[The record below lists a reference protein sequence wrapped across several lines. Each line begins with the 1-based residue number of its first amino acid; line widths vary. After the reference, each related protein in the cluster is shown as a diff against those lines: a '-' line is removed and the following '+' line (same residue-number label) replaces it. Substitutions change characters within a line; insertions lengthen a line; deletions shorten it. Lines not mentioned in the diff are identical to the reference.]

1 MIYDAV
7 TNNHGLP
14 HNPIKALIGPRPIGW
29 ISVLSAQGELNLSP
43 YSFFNMMGQD
53 PTLVAFSSVGY
64 KDAIAF
70 VEESKEFVCNIVTWD
85 LREEMNKTSANLPRG
100 ESELVHAGLTTAPS
114 HFIKTPRVAE
124 ASAAL
129 ECRWIQTI
137 QPSTVDGQ
145 KMDQYIILGQVMGV
159 FIDDRFIQDGRVD
172 TAAMRPIMRAGY
184 FDYFVATPETR
195 FSIVRPSMASGSAP
209 PPQEQ
214 AS

>member
-7 TNNHGLP
+7 INNHGLP

-29 ISVLSAQGELNLSP
+29 ISAISDKGELNLSP
-43 YSFFNMMGQD
+43 YSFFNMLGQN
-53 PTLVAFSSVGY
+53 PTLVAFSSAGY

-70 VEESKEFVCNIVTWD
+70 VEKSKEFVCNIVTWD
-85 LREEMNKTSANLPRG
+85 LRDEMNKTSTNLPRG
-100 ESELVHAGLTTAPS
+100 ESELAYAGLTTAPS

-129 ECRWIQTI
+129 ECRWVQTI

-159 FIDDRFIQDGRVD
+159 YIDDQFIQNGLVD

-184 FDYFVATPETR
+184 FDYFVATPETK
-195 FSIVRPSMASGSAP
+195 FSIARPPKVALRAP
-209 PPQEQ
+209 HQQ
-214 AS
+214 QTD

>member
-1 MIYDAV
+1 VIYDAV
-7 TNNHGLP
+7 INNHGLP

-29 ISVLSAQGELNLSP
+29 ISALSAKGELNLSP
-43 YSFFNMMGQD
+43 YSFFNMVGQN

-85 LREEMNKTSANLPRG
+85 LREEMNKTAANLPRG
-100 ESELVHAGLTTAPS
+100 ESELAHAGLTTAPS

-129 ECRWIQTI
+129 ECRWVQTI

-159 FIDDRFIQDGRVD
+159 FIDDRFIQDGLVD

-184 FDYFVATPETR
+184 FDYFVATPETK
-195 FSIVRPSMASGSAP
+195 FSIARPQRASRNAP
-209 PPQEQ
+209 PTHEQ
-214 AS
+214 AA